1 MFIYKVT
8 IDNLLYSPNVGVH
21 TMGKSRKE
29 GREGER
35 EEAKGRKEG
44 EVREEGREKDR
55 WKLLVC

>member
-1 MFIYKVT
+1 
-8 IDNLLYSPNVGVH
+8 
-21 TMGKSRKE
+21 MGKSRKE

-35 EEAKGRKEG
+35 EEVKGRKEG